1 MYVLEIIKL
10 RKFSKSK
17 IMEKD
22 IRLNSEFIIF
32 ILTLG

>member
-1 MYVLEIIKL
+1 MYVLETIKL

-17 IMEKD
+17 IIEKD
-22 IRLNSEFIIF
+22 IKLNSEFIIF